1 MIVRG
6 IAIKHLISPH
16 HEGSVM
22 NRSILIKGAVGTAF
36 IAANLC
42 AGPLPS
48 VFAQIPNEQ
57 AEPPEAIPPTP
68 PEIAPLEEKKI
79 DQFADAY
86 LAIEEV
92 HSKAAAE
99 LEATADPVAADKIRA
114 NAEMQIIQAVER
126 SGLQLQEFNQIVE
139 IMALNPA
146 LRSKIAAKVE
156 ERRRI

>member
-1 MIVRG
+1 
-6 IAIKHLISPH
+6 
-16 HEGSVM
+16 M

-42 AGPLPS
+42 AGTLTS
-48 VFAQIPNEQ
+48 AFAQVPNEQ
-57 AEPPEAIPPTP
+57 AVPEPPETIPPTP

-92 HSKAAAE
+92 HLKAAAE
-99 LEATADPVAADKIRA
+99 LEVTADPVAANKIRA
-114 NAEMQIIQAVER
+114 NAEIQIIKAVER

-146 LRSKIAAKVE
+146 LRTKVAAKVE
-156 ERRRI
+156 ERRRT